1 MEEIPMPTIA
11 RARLLAVLFA
21 GLLAA
26 SAAVAAEDKAKSTQ
40 SEGKWIKYDSAA
52 QTVTVKITKEGK
64 GAKPPA
70 ALKVKKGREAEFR
83 VNPTGSV
90 LTKTSVAING
100 KKGEITDIPEG
111 KTVNVYWVQDEKDPK
126 VRFAR
131 KIDVILSDEE
141 LDAMYGVDKIEE

>member
-1 MEEIPMPTIA
+1 MPIFA
-11 RARLLAVLFA
+11 RRTAFALAA
-21 GLLAA
+21 ACLLAA
-26 SAAVAAEDKAKSTQ
+26 PAALAAEDKAKSTQ
-40 SEGKWIKYDSAA
+40 SEGKWVKFDAA
-52 QTVTVKITKEGK
+52 SNTVTLKITKEGK

-70 ALKVKKGREAEFR
+70 DLKVKKGREATFK

-111 KTVNVYWVQDEKDPK
+111 KTVNVYWVQDQSDPK
-126 VRFAR
+126 SRFAK

-141 LDAMYGVDKIEE
+141 LDAKYGVDKIETD

>member
-1 MEEIPMPTIA
+1 MPTFA
-11 RARLLAVLFA
+11 LRSLFA
-21 GLLAA
+21 VTAVFCGLAA
-26 SAAVAAEDKAKSTQ
+26 PAALAAEDKAKSTQ
-40 SEGKWIKYDSAA
+40 SEGKWIKYDAA
-52 QTVTVKITKEGK
+52 SQTVTVKITKEGK

-70 ALKVKKGREAEFR
+70 ALKVKKGREAEFK

-141 LDAMYGVDKIEE
+141 LDAMYGVDKVEE